1 MTMTTAT
8 HCITVEVGNR
18 AFPAVVPIA
27 AGTLEQCQQLA
38 DLLMAMSSPV
48 WRNPG
53 NGEAGYMVASPDYPI
68 NPEVRA
74 LGAADAP
81 YVVEI

>member
-1 MTMTTAT
+1 
-8 HCITVEVGNR
+8 
-18 AFPAVVPIA
+18 
-27 AGTLEQCQQLA
+27 
-38 DLLMAMSSPV
+38 MAMSSPV